1 MSDSGEYHPNET
13 SQECNWIL
21 DLRLKFS
28 GIGCPSAAEHSRT
41 SSLTPDNKANKNEME
56 GERLAYSAVNPR
68 ETAGKHEAG
77 MGRNT
82 TCHGGKYNEE
92 CKVDGPIRSNV
103 WAYWYFGG
111 PLGKPDIKSRASFY
125 FAWRHG
131 YY

>member
-82 TCHGGKYNEE
+82 TCHGGKNIT
-92 CKVDGPIRSNV
+92 KNAKLTARSDQMFGPTGILVDL
-103 WAYWYFGG
+103 WA
-111 PLGKPDIKSRASFY
+111 SQT
-125 FAWRHG
+125 
-131 YY
+131 